1 MRRQTLLFGVVLIL
15 ALGAFTFYIAAG
27 QSAPGTQVPPQSPVE
42 ELRLHLV
49 GVHVIKEASDR
60 QYVAHHYCQQ
70 LREDLIQCAVFD
82 SGELGARL
90 IDVEYVV
97 PDDVYRS
104 FSAEEQQYWHPH
116 DYEVDSG
123 LLRAPGLPA
132 EQERELLDTI
142 RSTRGRTWN
151 LWASRDNPL
160 PLGKP
165 NLAWSITG
173 PGQLRE
179 DIERELGREGQDRR

>member
-1 MRRQTLLFGVVLIL
+1 MFGVALIL
-15 ALGAFTFYIAAG
+15 ALGAFAFYMAAG
-27 QSAPGTQVPPQSPVE
+27 QPAPGAQVQPQSPVE
-42 ELRLHLV
+42 ELKLHLQ
-49 GVHVIKEASDR
+49 GVHVIKEAPNR

-82 SGELGARL
+82 SGEPRARL

-104 FSAEEQQYWHPH
+104 FSPEEQQYWHPH

-123 LLRAPGLPA
+123 LLRAPGLPP
-132 EQERELLDTI
+132 EQEREVLDTI
-142 RSTRGRTWN
+142 RSTHGRTWH
-151 LWASRDNPL
+151 LWASKENPY

-165 NLAWSITG
+165 ELAWSITG

-179 DIERELGREGQDRR
+179 DIERELGRQGQDRR